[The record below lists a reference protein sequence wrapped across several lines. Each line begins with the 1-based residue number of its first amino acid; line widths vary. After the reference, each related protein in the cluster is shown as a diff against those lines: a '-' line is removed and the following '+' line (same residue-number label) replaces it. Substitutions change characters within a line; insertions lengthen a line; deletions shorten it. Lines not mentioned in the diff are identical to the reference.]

1 MTGISRHP
9 RFRQKGL
16 SLVELMVSLAIGML
30 IVLAVSNI
38 FLSNHATFRSHEALA
53 QIQQNARTASELMS
67 VDLRNSGGNPC
78 GIPVNQVANTL
89 NNAAANWWSNWAGG
103 KIQGFGGSATDAP
116 IASGTAAETR
126 ISGTDS
132 FIVRGSIGA
141 CDGSSLTVTSH
152 DGNSAQFTV
161 NTASHCISTGSVMM
175 ACDMKQ
181 AAIFQVSNANPPS
194 SATIVHNTGGSVSP
208 GNSTKC
214 LGLNTAQCSPGSF
227 YSFDPQA
234 QLSRLYSVYWF
245 IGNNDRGRPS
255 LFRSRTDGTGSV
267 VTEEIAEGVEDMQVE
282 YLLRT
287 GGTLASNFVAA
298 ASVGAADWNNVV
310 AVRLTFGVRSTGNA
324 GTNQQPI
331 ERTFV
336 NLISLRNQEIVQ

>member
-1 MTGISRHP
+1 MSGISRHP
-9 RFRQKGL
+9 RFWQIGL

-67 VDLRNSGGNPC
+67 ADLRNAGGNPC

-116 IASGTAAETR
+116 IASGTAANTR

-132 FIVRGSIGA
+132 FIVRSSIPA
-141 CDGSSLTVTSH
+141 CDGSSLTVTAH
-152 DGNSAQFTV
+152 NGNSAQFTV
-161 NTASHCISTGSVMM
+161 NTTSHCISTGSVLM

-181 AAIFQVSNANPPS
+181 AAIFQASNANPS
-194 SATIVHNTGGSVSP
+194 NATIVHNTGSGSP

-214 LGLNTAQCSPGSF
+214 LGLNAGQCISGSF

-255 LFRSRTDGTGSV
+255 LFRSRTDNS
-267 VTEEIAEGVEDMQVE
+267 
-282 YLLRT
+282 
-287 GGTLASNFVAA
+287 GGESPRV
-298 ASVGAADWNNVV
+298 S
-310 AVRLTFGVRSTGNA
+310 
-324 GTNQQPI
+324 
-331 ERTFV
+331 
-336 NLISLRNQEIVQ
+336 

>member
-1 MTGISRHP
+1 MSDIKRP
-9 RFRQKGL
+9 PCFWQKGL

-67 VDLRNSGGNPC
+67 VDLRNAGGNPC
-78 GIPVNQVANTL
+78 GIPVNQVANAL
-89 NNAAANWWSNWAGG
+89 NNATANWWSNWAGG
-103 KIQGFGGSATDAP
+103 KVQGFGGSATDAP
-116 IASGTAAETR
+116 VASGTAAGTR

-132 FIVRGSIGA
+132 FIIRGSIGA
-141 CDGSSLTVTSH
+141 CDGSSLTVTAH
-152 DGNSAQFTV
+152 NGNSAQFSV
-161 NTASHCISTGSVMM
+161 NTASHCISSGNVLMV
-175 ACDMKQ
+175 CDMRQ
-181 AAIFQVSNANPPS
+181 AAIFQVSNANPNNT
-194 SATIVHNTGGSVSP
+194 TIVHNDGSGSP

-255 LFRSRTDGTGSV
+255 LFRSRTDNSGSV
-267 VTEEIAEGVEDMQVE
+267 VTEEIAEGVQDMQAE

-287 GGTLASNFVAA
+287 GGTLASDFVAA
-298 ASVGAADWNNVV
+298 GSVGAADWNNVV